1 MSPKNLLEFS
11 SHGLAIIVWLASKII
26 RQLLRV
32 YMNLS
37 GGNVIK
43 IMFQNEKILD
53 IGVAVK

>member
-1 MSPKNLLEFS
+1 MGWPS
-11 SHGLAIIVWLASKII
+11 SFWLASKII

-32 YMNLS
+32 DMNLS

-53 IGVAVK
+53 IGVAIK

>member
-1 MSPKNLLEFS
+1 
-11 SHGLAIIVWLASKII
+11 VD
-26 RQLLRV
+26 
-32 YMNLS
+32 MNLS

>member
-32 YMNLS
+32 GMNLS

>member
-1 MSPKNLLEFS
+1 MGWPS
-11 SHGLAIIVWLASKII
+11 SFWLASKII

-32 YMNLS
+32 HMNLS

>member
-1 MSPKNLLEFS
+1 
-11 SHGLAIIVWLASKII
+11 LASKII

-32 YMNLS
+32 DMNLS

>member
-1 MSPKNLLEFS
+1 
-11 SHGLAIIVWLASKII
+11 
-26 RQLLRV
+26 
-32 YMNLS
+32 MNLS